1 MLTRT
6 VDLSRKE
13 GKETIVSA
21 CDMFGVSRQVYYR
34 SKQSVKHKQA
44 IASQVVVL
52 VQQVRVEMP
61 RLGTRKLY
69 YLLRDRLGE
78 LGVGRDRLFSI
89 LKANHLLIK
98 PVRSYRKT
106 TDSHHRFHKHKN
118 LVAGIVP
125 TKPEQVWVADITY
138 IGNRD
143 NQQYLALVTDA
154 YSKKIVGHDVS
165 ASLSA
170 EGAIRA
176 LKQGLKHRSYQTN
189 ALIHHSD
196 RGLQYCCDDY
206 QEILT
211 KKKVTCSMTESYDP
225 YANAVAERV
234 NGILKQEFMLEA
246 YQVKLPVMKELVKN
260 SIEIYN
266 TKRPHWS
273 CQMLTPEQMHQQ
285 DEVKIKS
292 YKTTDRFKAS
302 FETVCESIKLVQ

>member
-6 VDLSRKE
+6 VDLSRQE

-21 CDMFGVSRQVYYR
+21 CDLFGVSRQVYYR
-34 SKQSVKHKQA
+34 SKQSVKRGQA
-44 IASQVVVL
+44 TAFLAVAMVHEI
-52 VQQVRVEMP
+52 RREMP

-69 YLLRDRLGE
+69 YLLRERLNRI
-78 LGVGRDRLFSI
+78 GVGRDRLFSI

-125 TKPEQVWVADITY
+125 SKPEQVWVADITY
-138 IGNRD
+138 IGNRE
-143 NQQYLALVTDA
+143 NQQYLALITDA

-170 EGAIRA
+170 DGAISA
-176 LKQGLKHRSYQTN
+176 LKQGLKSRIYKTN
-189 ALIHHSD
+189 TLIHHSD

-206 QEILT
+206 Q
-211 KKKVTCSMTESYDP
+211 KVLAKQKIKCSMTESYDP

-234 NGILKQEFMLEA
+234 NGILKQEFMLED
-246 YQVKLPVMKELVKN
+246 YRVKLPVMKELVKN

-266 TKRPHWS
+266 NKRPHWS
-273 CQMLTPEQMHQQ
+273 CKMLTPEQMHKQNAI
-285 DEVKIKS
+285 KIKN
-292 YKTTDRFKAS
+292 YKRTDRVKVN
-302 FETVCESIKLVQ
+302 FETVCKSIKLVQ